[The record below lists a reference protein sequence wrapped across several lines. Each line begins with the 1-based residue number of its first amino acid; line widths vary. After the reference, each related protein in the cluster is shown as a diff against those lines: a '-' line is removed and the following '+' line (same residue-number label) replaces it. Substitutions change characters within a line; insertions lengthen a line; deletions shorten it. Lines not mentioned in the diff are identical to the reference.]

1 MTPWLLTELG
11 VDLDRHRDL
20 VPGGAER
27 SGRFFPRK
35 PARPMGQK
43 QHVGI
48 GQRMLAIAPG
58 NLLDDHGFT
67 AAAIDA
73 QTHSDFGYVAPSL
86 RYRPHARS
94 EERRVGQKCKFW
106 Q

>member
-1 MTPWLLTELG
+1 
-11 VDLDRHRDL
+11 
-20 VPGGAER
+20 
-27 SGRFFPRK
+27 
-35 PARPMGQK
+35 MGQK

-86 RYRPHARS
+86 RYRPQAAPAGTMRMHNKAEKTPLSPSIGTRL
-94 EERRVGQKCKFW
+94 
-106 Q
+106 